1 MMKQTI
7 KISLIVLI
15 ALVTGC
21 YYDSEEK
28 LYPQL
33 STSCDLTNVTFA
45 ATVTPILQASCFS
58 CHSNS
63 KAANSGG
70 GIKVQNYA
78 DVLTIV
84 KNGKL
89 MGAVNHSSGYQAMP
103 KGGGKLTD
111 CEINQ
116 LQKWID
122 NGTLN
127 N

>member
-1 MMKQTI
+1 MKQIQKTTI
-7 KISLIVLI
+7 ILFILFT
-15 ALVTGC
+15 TGC
-21 YYDSEEK
+21 YYDNEEK
-28 LYPQL
+28 LYAEV
-33 STSCDLTNVTFA
+33 STTCDLTNVTFA
-45 ATVTPILQASCFS
+45 VTVKPILQASCYS

-63 KAANSGG
+63 NANSSGG
-70 GIKVQNYA
+70 GIKLENYA
-78 DVLTIV
+78 DVQTQA

-89 MGAVNHSSGYQAMP
+89 MGTVKHASGYQAMP

-111 CEINQ
+111 CEISQ

>member
-1 MMKQTI
+1 MKQTI

-63 KAANSGG
+63 NAANSGG